1 MTTTKHLS
9 PCADPLSLSSL
20 LSLARLQ
27 RRIEF
32 ESSQKKECCLNHQ
45 PQLLTFT
52 PIGRLQEYQV
62 IGRHLPTETNPSPAL
77 YRMRIFAPNTVV
89 AKSRYWYFLRGL
101 KKVKKATGEIV
112 AVNEVRDTDCEESNL
127 KLR

>member
-1 MTTTKHLS
+1 LCTLDTI
-9 PCADPLSLSSL
+9 ADNISF
-20 LSLARLQ
+20 A
-27 RRIEF
+27 
-32 ESSQKKECCLNHQ
+32 
-45 PQLLTFT
+45 
-52 PIGRLQEYQV
+52 GRLQEYQV

-112 AVNEVRDTDCEESNL
+112 AVNVVCTAKNSGRTDDGTQ
-127 KLR
+127 RHHVQTHH